1 MKAIHGDLKALCS
14 QDTAKMAWTASPS
27 GTVWRKRVHLV
38 GPAESGQVTSV
49 VRYERNSNFPEHDHP
64 GGEEILVLDGI
75 FSDQQGDWPAGT
87 FLLNPEGFRHA
98 PFSRDGCVLLVK
110 LRQYPG
116 PDRLQVATNTDLL
129 AWQQTAIQGVSSK
142 PLYTQSG
149 YTDCVELQK
158 WETDTDPGVT
168 GYPGGAEIF
177 VISGSF
183 ADENGRYT
191 EGYWLRFP
199 CDATHHPHTSTGCIL
214 YVKKGGLKYLVHE
227 DV

>member
-1 MKAIHGDLKALCS
+1 MHRAELVNLRDDPRA
-14 QDTAKMAWTASPS
+14 MR
-27 GTVWRKRVHLV
+27 TVMNTFDACFRVL
-38 GPAESGQVTSV
+38 
-49 VRYERNSNFPEHDHP
+49 ER
-64 GGEEILVLDGI
+64 GEAFGE
-75 FSDQQGDWPAGT
+75 A
-87 FLLNPEGFRHA
+87 
-98 PFSRDGCVLLVK
+98 
-110 LRQYPG
+110 
-116 PDRLQVATNTDLL
+116 
-129 AWQQTAIQGVSSK
+129 
-142 PLYTQSG
+142 
-149 YTDCVELQK
+149 
-158 WETDTDPGVT
+158 DTDPGVT